1 MSPAHRP
8 VIVSEGMWH
17 RGERASGRPYR
28 QPGVGPSAGERFV
41 LLVIGIPVAFGGL
54 GLVATFGILSFL
66 GMPLLIIGLGC
77 ISGAIGPATTPQT

>member
-1 MSPAHRP
+1 MSPALRP
-8 VIVSEGMWH
+8 VIVSEGMTH
-17 RGERASGRPYR
+17 RRPARGTPYR
-28 QPGVGPSAGERFV
+28 QPGVGPTAGERFV

-77 ISGAIGPATTPQT
+77 ISGAIGPATAPQT